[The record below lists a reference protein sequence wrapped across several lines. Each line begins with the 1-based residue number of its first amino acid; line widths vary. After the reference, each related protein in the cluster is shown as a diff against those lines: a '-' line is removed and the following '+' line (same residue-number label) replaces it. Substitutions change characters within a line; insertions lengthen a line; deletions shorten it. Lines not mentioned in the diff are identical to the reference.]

1 MQKVLKI
8 CSVEL
13 LWACCLLNKK
23 EVVIEK
29 LHGGVIACNEKMVIE
44 AVHEVVKKGL
54 DPVEAIEKGI
64 SAGMRAMGDRFDKME
79 VFLPELMIAADI
91 VEAGLDIL
99 FPEIQKEKLPMKGKV
114 VLGTI
119 KGDIHSIGKDIV
131 GAMLRAYGFDV
142 YDLGADVPV
151 SKFCEEAKKVG
162 ADIIAISALM
172 SSTIGGQKDAIDFL
186 EEMGERR
193 RFIVMVGGGAASP
206 EWAER
211 IGADGYAKT
220 AAEAAK
226 HALDLIKEKRG
237 R

>member
-1 MQKVLKI
+1 M
-8 CSVEL
+8 
-13 LWACCLLNKK
+13 NKK

-29 LHGGVIACNEKMVIE
+29 LHGGVIACNKKMVIE
-44 AVHEVVKKGL
+44 AVHEVIKRGL

-79 VFLPELMIAADI
+79 VFLPELMIAAEI

-99 FPEIQKEKLPMKGKV
+99 LPEIQKEKLPIKGKV
-114 VLGTI
+114 VIGTI
-119 KGDIHSIGKDIV
+119 RGDIHSIGKDIV

-172 SSTIGGQKDAIDFL
+172 SSTIGGQKDAMDFL
-186 EEMGERR
+186 EEMGARR

-206 EWAER
+206 EWAKR

-226 HALDLIKEKRG
+226 QALDLIKEKRG